1 MIHIN
6 FTYTHKIWESRVGEG
21 KPETG
26 RKYLQKMYS
35 WPSVSMGSWFMDSTN
50 CGSNIFGKNFSL
62 ENIAVYVA
70 LLSHLEYDVSKELRD
85 LVDMIRFVT
94 KLNIRCFLDLDL

>member
-62 ENIAVYVA
+62 ENPNLKCFTVNCLHSIYIVVA
-70 LLSHLEYDVSKELRD
+70 AIYIV
-85 LVDMIRFVT
+85 FVMYPV
-94 KLNIRCFLDLDL
+94 LQVI